1 VSVAERSA
9 VDAHHPRT
17 TQLTTSASV
26 RDTTDGVRTANRP
39 ATVWARRSTLLFLL
53 LLVVAALLSLLGVHS
68 SQSSTESD
76 GYRLDVVYPRI
87 ARPGLDV
94 PWQVTVSHPG
104 GFVKG
109 QLTLAVSGDYFNLYE
124 SQGFRPQP
132 TEETRDGD
140 TYYLTFTA
148 PPGDVFRVYFDAY
161 IQPASQA
168 GRSGWVAVFDQGRIV
183 ARTDFA
189 TWLWP

>member
-1 VSVAERSA
+1 M
-9 VDAHHPRT
+9 
-17 TQLTTSASV
+17 TTSATV
-26 RDTTDGVRTANRP
+26 RDTIQDFRTANGP
-39 ATVWARRSTLLFLL
+39 VTVWARRSMLLFLL
-53 LLVVAALLSLLGVHS
+53 LLVVAALLTLLGVHS
-68 SQSSTESD
+68 SQTSTEAN
-76 GYRLDVVYPRI
+76 GYRLDVLYPRV
-87 ARPGLDV
+87 ARPGLDA
-94 PWQVTVSHPG
+94 PWQVTVSRPG

-132 TEETRDGD
+132 TDETRDGN

-161 IQPASQA
+161 IQPASQT
-168 GRSGWVAVFDQGRIV
+168 GRSGWVAVIDQGRVV
-183 ARTDFA
+183 ARTDFS